1 LCRFE
6 GSFVEEPTKVVVEI
20 VFLVVYK
27 WSTNNINVYPW
38 LRNYNFLF
46 LLGNRYSKKS
56 GLLGTKNKDKSVFY
70 ISRTRIAVGESG
82 EHIHNKSGR
91 KWGRGLCSP

>member
-1 LCRFE
+1 
-6 GSFVEEPTKVVVEI
+6 VVVEI

-56 GLLGTKNKDKSVFY
+56 GLLGIKNGEKSLFY
-70 ISRTRIAVGESG
+70 IPTTMIVVVESG
-82 EHIHNKSGR
+82 KNIHNKSGR
-91 KWGRGLCSP
+91 KWGRGLCSL